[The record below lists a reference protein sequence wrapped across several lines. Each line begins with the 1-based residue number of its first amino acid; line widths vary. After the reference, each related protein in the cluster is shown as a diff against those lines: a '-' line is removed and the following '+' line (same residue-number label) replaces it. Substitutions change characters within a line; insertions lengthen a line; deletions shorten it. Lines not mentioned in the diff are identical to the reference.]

1 MSIRDYEGSPDM
13 WIKVK
18 NTVRGSPRARK
29 EENREM
35 GRSGQTD
42 GQNRSGLKVARG
54 WGVGSVRSLSQ
65 EETMG
70 WGLGDQLLTDCEEP
84 T

>member
-1 MSIRDYEGSPDM
+1 M
-13 WIKVK
+13 WVKFK

-29 EENREM
+29 ENREM

-42 GQNRSGLKVARG
+42 GEKRSGLEVARG

-70 WGLGDQLLTDCEEP
+70 WGARRSASNRL
-84 T
+84 

>member
-65 EETMG
+65 EESYY
-70 WGLGDQLLTDCEEP
+70 
-84 T
+84 

>member
-1 MSIRDYEGSPDM
+1 
-13 WIKVK
+13 
-18 NTVRGSPRARK
+18 
-29 EENREM
+29 M